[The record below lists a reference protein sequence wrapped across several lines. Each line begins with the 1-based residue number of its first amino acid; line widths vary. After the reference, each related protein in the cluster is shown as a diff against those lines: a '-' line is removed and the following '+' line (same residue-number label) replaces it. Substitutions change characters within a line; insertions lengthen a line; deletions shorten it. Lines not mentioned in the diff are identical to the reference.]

1 MARSVKKG
9 GWILSTYK
17 TRKNGKTV
25 YKIKKI
31 RR

>member
-1 MARSVKKG
+1 MGRSVKRD
-9 GWILSTYK
+9 GWILTTYK
-17 TRKNGKTV
+17 TKKNGKTV